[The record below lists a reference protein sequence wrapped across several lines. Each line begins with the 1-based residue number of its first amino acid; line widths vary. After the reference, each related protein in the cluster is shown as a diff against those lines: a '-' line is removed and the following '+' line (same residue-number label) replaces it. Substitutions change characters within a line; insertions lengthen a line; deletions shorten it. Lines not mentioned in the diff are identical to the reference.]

1 MFQTLYVGKLAGIR
15 LYIHWT
21 FWWLLIYVFLSQI
34 GAGLSQ
40 TLGLIGFV
48 LAVFGCVFLHE
59 LGHAFSGRWFGV
71 QTQDITMM
79 PIGGLARMGTP
90 HTPLAELVIAA
101 CGPLV
106 NVVIAIV
113 LALGFAVKANWGG
126 PIELGNMGFVEQLL
140 VANVGLVIFNL
151 LPVYPMDG
159 GRIVRAILK
168 FFVPSEK
175 AVYWTARL
183 GQILA
188 AAFFLYGLFYSW
200 QIAFIFAIMFVV
212 CSAEIFQAKVKKAFM
227 EGQFP
232 KGYSPN
238 TTAQPQTGPF
248 GGFGG
253 FDSRNASE
261 DGDGEIIDAEEV
273 RRVQ

>member
-1 MFQTLYVGKLAGIR
+1 
-15 LYIHWT
+15 
-21 FWWLLIYVFLSQI
+21 
-34 GAGLSQ
+34 
-40 TLGLIGFV
+40 
-48 LAVFGCVFLHE
+48 
-59 LGHAFSGRWFGV
+59 
-71 QTQDITMM
+71 MM

-90 HTPLAELVIAA
+90 STPLAELVIAA

-106 NVVIAIV
+106 NVVIAMV
-113 LALGFAVKANWGG
+113 LALGFAVKANLGG

-140 VANVGLVIFNL
+140 IANVGLVIFNL

-188 AAFFLYGLFYSW
+188 GAFFLYGLFYSW

-238 TTAQPQTGPF
+238 STDQPQSGPF

-253 FDSRNASE
+253 FESRNTS
-261 DGDGEIIDAEEV
+261 DDGEIIDAEEV

>member
-1 MFQTLYVGKLAGIR
+1 M
-15 LYIHWT
+15 
-21 FWWLLIYVFLSQI
+21 
-34 GAGLSQ
+34 
-40 TLGLIGFV
+40 
-48 LAVFGCVFLHE
+48 
-59 LGHAFSGRWFGV
+59 
-71 QTQDITMM
+71 
-79 PIGGLARMGTP
+79 
-90 HTPLAELVIAA
+90 
-101 CGPLV
+101 
-106 NVVIAIV
+106 
-113 LALGFAVKANWGG
+113 KANWGG
-126 PIELGNMGFVEQLL
+126 PIELGNLGFVEQLL

>member
-1 MFQTLYVGKLAGIR
+1 MFQTLYLGKLAGIR

-21 FWWLLIYVFLSQI
+21 FWWLLVYVFLSQL

-90 HTPLAELVIAA
+90 STPLAELVIAA

-106 NVVIAIV
+106 NVVIAMV
-113 LALGFAVKANWGG
+113 LTLGFAVKANLGG
-126 PIELGNMGFVEQLL
+126 PIELGKREFVEQLL
-140 VANVGLVIFNL
+140 IANVGLVIFNL

-159 GRIVRAILK
+159 GRIVRAVLK

-188 AAFFLYGLFYSW
+188 GAFFLYGLFYSW
-200 QIAFIFAIMFVV
+200 QLAFIFAIMFVV
-212 CSAEIFQAKVKKAFM
+212 CSAEILQAKVKKAFT

-232 KGYSPN
+232 TGYSPN
-238 TTAQPQTGPF
+238 STAQPQNGPF
-248 GGFGG
+248 GFGG
-253 FDSRNASE
+253 YESGNASQ
-261 DGDGEIIDAEEV
+261 DGAGEIIDAEEV